1 MTSRDKTL
9 YSEDSIES
17 LTPLEFT
24 RKRPGVYAGS
34 VEYSTQLV
42 VELFS
47 NALDEHNLGHGN
59 LIEINYKPET
69 NEIQVQDN
77 AQGFPV
83 NSWRD
88 DEKTV
93 LQASF
98 DTLNTSGKYSE
109 DGVYGASALGLNG
122 IGLKICTYL
131 SHYLV
136 VETQDGSGKGERV
149 FFNEGVFEKREV
161 YDALDDRTGT
171 LVSLQPSEEFFTHP
185 EPDFK
190 TLCKLFDDTCGLCP
204 KLDVRLYKN
213 GNDWERFSRPEGI
226 VSLVNKIVGKD
237 IPVVSNPLVF
247 QKKHESHSLNCGLSY
262 TSKSGNDIVA
272 YVNYGLTDQ
281 GPHITALKSAVTR
294 VMNKWAREKGLLKEK
309 EANIDGASL
318 QEGLV
323 LVFNLVAPNISYD
336 AQTKSRIVSND
347 FVPFLNEVFSEQLEL
362 WLDTNPQDSQNII
375 EKALIARK
383 AAEAAKKAR
392 EAVKQ
397 KAAGKTKKKFLDMP
411 TTLVDCKNKDRS
423 QCDLIVV
430 EGKSAASSLVAQRNA
445 STIAVY
451 SVRGMMLNLLKCSP
465 DKILQNKEINN
476 LITALGLD
484 YDTTKHR
491 MIFDKTKLRY
501 GRIIAASDADAA
513 GAEIENLFFN
523 ILWKLCPELILNG
536 YVYSAEPPLFR
547 ATLKDNSYHFL
558 ADQKALAEFQK
569 KHKDIKEIHRAKG
582 LAEQLPEQLAESLL
596 NEETRKMRKLT
607 VSDIEKTNKFFEDLY
622 GKEVRPRV
630 EYINENPWN
639 VQVDYE

>member
-1 MTSRDKTL
+1 MVSRDKTL

-59 LIEINYKPET
+59 LIEVNYKPET

-88 DEKTV
+88 DGKTV

-136 VETQDGSGKGERV
+136 VETQDGSGRGERV
-149 FFNEGVFEKREV
+149 YFNEGVFEKREV
-161 YDALDDRTGT
+161 YDALDNGTGT

-190 TLCKLFDDTCGLCP
+190 ALCKLFDDTCGLCP
-204 KLDVRLYKN
+204 KLDIRLYKN
-213 GNDWERFSRPEGI
+213 GNSWKHFSRPEGI
-226 VSLVNKIVGKD
+226 VSLVDKNVGKD
-237 IPVVSNPLVF
+237 IPVVSSPLVF
-247 QKKHESHSLNCGLSY
+247 QKSQDKYSLDCGLSY

-281 GPHITALKSAVTR
+281 GPHITALKSAITR

-347 FVPFLNEVFSEQLEL
+347 FVPFLNEIFSEQLEL
-362 WLDTNPQDSQNII
+362 WLDVNPQDGQNII

-397 KAAGKTKKKFLDMP
+397 KANAKQDKVFKMP
-411 TTLVDCKNKDRS
+411 TKLTDCWTKDRS
-423 QCDLIVV
+423 KAELLIA
-430 EGKSAASSLVAQRNA
+430 EGLSAASGLVAARN
-445 STIAVY
+445 SEFQAVY
-451 SVRGMMLNLLKCSP
+451 GVRGKMLSILKTSP
-465 DKILQNKEINN
+465 DKIMKNQEINN
-476 LITALGLD
+476 IVVALGLD
-484 YDTTKHR
+484 YSSTTGK
-491 MIFDKTKLRY
+491 MVYDKSKLRY
-501 GRIIAASDADAA
+501 DKIIACADADFD
-513 GAEIENLFFN
+513 GQE
-523 ILWKLCPELILNG
+523 
-536 YVYSAEPPLFR
+536 
-547 ATLKDNSYHFL
+547 
-558 ADQKALAEFQK
+558 
-569 KHKDIKEIHRAKG
+569 
-582 LAEQLPEQLAESLL
+582 
-596 NEETRKMRKLT
+596 
-607 VSDIEKTNKFFEDLY
+607 
-622 GKEVRPRV
+622 
-630 EYINENPWN
+630 
-639 VQVDYE
+639 